1 MKIIVLLI
9 SLLIFQF
16 SYSQDCEPLEN
27 GKYKLIPN
35 KQFEI
40 YPEYIFKIKNGK
52 LISIDLKTHKR
63 QKFTIQTNRDCS
75 LSFYSTKKHKEVPN
89 ELEITKILNRQR
101 SFYTIKR
108 ISENK
113 YEFINRVDLHIMIY
127 DGMMIKL

>member
-75 LSFYSTKKHKEVPN
+75 LSFYSTGLTP
-89 ELEITKILNRQR
+89 
-101 SFYTIKR
+101 Y
-108 ISENK
+108 
-113 YEFINRVDLHIMIY
+113 
-127 DGMMIKL
+127 